1 MSGYVKLSF
10 GLIFLILLCS
20 STAYGAVREYH
31 LIIDQQEVQVG
42 GKRASGMTING
53 AIPGPTLYFEEGDL
67 ARIYVENRMDV
78 STSVHWHGLLVPP
91 TMDGVP
97 FVTQVPIQPGTT
109 FTYEFPIRHTG
120 TYWYHSHSGLQE
132 QQGLYGS
139 IVIADNKHRTDRDYV
154 LLLSDWTTEAP
165 GSVLRTLKR
174 GSHWYALEKGSS
186 QSILGA
192 AAAGHL
198 GDYFKRELQRMP
210 PMDIADIAY
219 DFFLSNGSPET
230 SFEAISGEEV
240 RLRLINGSA
249 TTYFHLNYSGGP
261 LTIISADGQ
270 LVEPVESDLFLIG
283 VAETYDVIITLPTE
297 GAFEFRA
304 TAHDGSGYTSAWLG
318 SGPRHPA
325 KNIPKPNLYEP
336 MEHGD
341 MGSIFALTPAG
352 TMGMPDSA
360 VEAGMFDK
368 PGMSH
373 EMHDAPHPDPMM
385 NHGGQSPDQH
395 HDMGTMQE
403 ASEGT
408 HPMHSSPKDSSES
421 KEHEDAHGSMPLQKS
436 SAKPPAV
443 HHPTSESKHEGH
455 DSAMGHTT
463 MDHSQSKA
471 MDQEPDDHPLSAR
484 PFGRSFGFL
493 APDIASRPHVAS
505 EGGPERPHT
514 PYKLLRSASPSRL
527 PVDAPMR
534 EVRLTLDGDME
545 RYTWFINNKPISESD
560 SVLIREGEIV
570 RFIMINRTMMH
581 HPMHLHGHFFRVL
594 NGQGGNAP
602 LKHTVDVAPMST
614 TVIEFYGDE
623 VGDWFFHC
631 HLLYHMK
638 SGMSR
643 VIHYDQYEAPPD
655 VAAVR
660 HNIYKD
666 PMYFYGM
673 ADVLSSMTEGELT
686 LANSRWNFSAAWEV
700 GWQRVEET
708 DWEGLLIVD
717 YQLNRFSSFF
727 TGIDVEGEGSESK
740 ETRGVL
746 GFSYLL
752 PLNLEFGAWADT
764 DGGGR
769 LMFEKELELTPR
781 LGLHGEAKYDTHEQW
796 EGKVQFGYL
805 INKELSVLTNWHSEY
820 GIGVGLQVRF

>member
-1 MSGYVKLSF
+1 
-10 GLIFLILLCS
+10 
-20 STAYGAVREYH
+20 
-31 LIIDQQEVQVG
+31 
-42 GKRASGMTING
+42 
-53 AIPGPTLYFEEGDL
+53 
-67 ARIYVENRMDV
+67 
-78 STSVHWHGLLVPP
+78 
-91 TMDGVP
+91 
-97 FVTQVPIQPGTT
+97 
-109 FTYEFPIRHTG
+109 
-120 TYWYHSHSGLQE
+120 
-132 QQGLYGS
+132 
-139 IVIADNKHRTDRDYV
+139 
-154 LLLSDWTTEAP
+154 
-165 GSVLRTLKR
+165 
-174 GSHWYALEKGSS
+174 
-186 QSILGA
+186 
-192 AAAGHL
+192 
-198 GDYFKRELQRMP
+198 
-210 PMDIADIAY
+210 
-219 DFFLSNGSPET
+219 
-230 SFEAISGEEV
+230 
-240 RLRLINGSA
+240 
-249 TTYFHLNYSGGP
+249 
-261 LTIISADGQ
+261 
-270 LVEPVESDLFLIG
+270 
-283 VAETYDVIITLPTE
+283 
-297 GAFEFRA
+297 
-304 TAHDGSGYTSAWLG
+304 
-318 SGPRHPA
+318 
-325 KNIPKPNLYEP
+325 
-336 MEHGD
+336 
-341 MGSIFALTPAG
+341 
-352 TMGMPDSA
+352 
-360 VEAGMFDK
+360 
-368 PGMSH
+368 
-373 EMHDAPHPDPMM
+373 
-385 NHGGQSPDQH
+385 
-395 HDMGTMQE
+395 
-403 ASEGT
+403 
-408 HPMHSSPKDSSES
+408 
-421 KEHEDAHGSMPLQKS
+421 
-436 SAKPPAV
+436 
-443 HHPTSESKHEGH
+443 
-455 DSAMGHTT
+455 
-463 MDHSQSKA
+463 
-471 MDQEPDDHPLSAR
+471 
-484 PFGRSFGFL
+484 
-493 APDIASRPHVAS
+493 
-505 EGGPERPHT
+505 
-514 PYKLLRSASPSRL
+514 
-527 PVDAPMR
+527 
-534 EVRLTLDGDME
+534 ME